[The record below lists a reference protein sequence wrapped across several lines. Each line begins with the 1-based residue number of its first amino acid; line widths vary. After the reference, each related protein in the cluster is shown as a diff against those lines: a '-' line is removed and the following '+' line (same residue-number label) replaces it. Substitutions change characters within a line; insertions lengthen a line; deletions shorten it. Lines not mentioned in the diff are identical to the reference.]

1 MLSTSDSF
9 DLIATALAKAQGQ
22 MDNADKSK
30 VNPAF
35 KSKYADLASVRDAV
49 IGPLSANG
57 ICVLQ
62 AAQTSE
68 VGVTVETRLVHSS
81 GQWFACT
88 VGATPTDYKPQS
100 IGSASTYLR
109 RYGLMSMCGIAP
121 EDDDGNA
128 GSGRQESPTHYRQP
142 DRPPEPRRE
151 AAPPPARTTP
161 PATEKK
167 WTDADRKRFCGD
179 LDTMGLSYELVA
191 DFCESLRR
199 PRPSGMSPE
208 QRSALLQHLM
218 TPAGMGAF
226 RAFISP
232 KDNTP

>member
-100 IGSASTYLR
+100 IGSATTYLR

-142 DRPPEPRRE
+142 DRTPEPRRD
-151 AAPPPARTTP
+151 AAPPPAQTTP

-167 WTDADRKRFCGD
+167 WTDADRKRFCAD
-179 LDTMGLSYELVA
+179 VEKIGLSYDVCASL
-191 DFCESLRR
+191 CESLGR
-199 PRPSGMSPE
+199 PRPSGMDAT
-208 QRSALLQHLM
+208 QRSALIHWLM
-218 TPAGMGAF
+218 QPAGVA
-226 RAFISP
+226 ATKAHIAP
-232 KDNTP
+232 KE